1 LPQTPRII
9 GTLNSV
15 MARYL
20 GPDIG
25 YATDEE
31 AILAT
36 LNLVESRECYG
47 PMLFEAWTGRLADQL
62 AETSKR
68 LDLAGAE
75 PALDA
80 ELQALR
86 AEVLASRPADM
97 ATRDAE
103 EQRLLSA
110 WADLAERIT
119 GSPALS
125 HDQRLSVLREVTGA
139 ERQRTVELMGGARP
153 TPTEQDIELTA
164 DRLQAYLRDRFGD
177 ETIAVAAF
185 RPLPGGY
192 GKETTLF
199 ETEGTKLSGG
209 FVMRRDRL
217 LPTMDNDCHHID
229 REYRVI
235 RAAYENGFP
244 APEAL
249 WLDTEHRLLPGGN
262 FLVMSRAPGSTGGDV
277 FSASGALS
285 GDFTDL
291 LASSLAKLHALPAMP
306 ELGTVSEMIAPDLW
320 GLTCAQASERYIR
333 QIRDLY
339 LAEMR
344 VPSPA
349 VLAFYGYLLANIP
362 HAPERAVLLHGDVG
376 FHNMIVDDG
385 RLSALVD
392 WEFSHIGDPAED
404 VGYARNTAGG
414 SLDWDRF
421 MATYRATG
429 GIEIAPE
436 RLRFF
441 RIWGH
446 LRNLTAC
453 QLSSNAYEQGRVQEL
468 KVAHVGHSMTPM
480 FLDAISA
487 VIAED
492 A

>member
-9 GTLNSV
+9 GTLSTT

-36 LNLVESRECYG
+36 LNLVESRESYG
-47 PMLFEAWTGRLADQL
+47 PMLFEAWTSRLADQL
-62 AETSKR
+62 AETSRR
-68 LDLAGAE
+68 LDLAKAE

-80 ELQALR
+80 ELQRLH
-86 AEVLASRPADM
+86 AEVLASKPANM
-97 ATRDAE
+97 AARDAE
-103 EQRLLSA
+103 EQRLLSG
-110 WADLAERIT
+110 WADLAGRIT
-119 GSPALS
+119 GSPALA
-125 HDQRLSVLREVTGA
+125 HDQRLSVLREVTSA

-153 TPTEQDIELTA
+153 KAVEEDIELTR
-164 DRLQAYLRDRFGD
+164 DRLEAYLRDRFAD
-177 ETIAVAAF
+177 AELTVASF
-185 RPLPGGY
+185 KSLPGGY

-199 ETEGTKLSGG
+199 EVEGKALSGG

-217 LPTMDNDCHHID
+217 APTMDNDCHHID

-235 RAAYENGFP
+235 RAAWENGFP
-244 APEAL
+244 APEAV
-249 WLDTEHRLLPGGN
+249 WLDTEHRLLPGGH
-262 FLVMSRAPGSTGGDV
+262 FLVMTRAPGTSGGDV
-277 FSASGALS
+277 FQASGAIS

-291 LASSLAKLHALPAMP
+291 LASSLAKLHALPPMP
-306 ELGTVSEMIAPDLW
+306 ELGRVSEMIAPDLW
-320 GLTCAQASERYIR
+320 NLSCAEAAERYIR

-339 LAEMR
+339 LSEMS

-349 VLAFYGYLLANIP
+349 VLGFYGYLLANIP
-362 HAPERAVLLHGDVG
+362 DAPERAVLLHGDVG

-385 RLSALVD
+385 KLSALVD

-404 VGYARNTAGG
+404 VGYARNTAGS

-429 GIEIAPE
+429 GIAISPE

-453 QLSSNAYEQGRVQEL
+453 QMTSNAYEQGRVHEL
-468 KVAHVGHSMTPM
+468 KLAHVGHSMTPM

>member
-1 LPQTPRII
+1 MPQTPRII
-9 GTLNSV
+9 GTLNAT

-36 LNLVESRECYG
+36 LNLLESRESYG
-47 PMLFEAWTGRLADQL
+47 QPLFEAWTSRLADQL
-62 AETSKR
+62 AGTSKR
-68 LDLAGAE
+68 LDLAKAE

-80 ELQALR
+80 ELQMLR
-86 AEVLASRPADM
+86 ADVLTSRPTDM
-97 ATRDAE
+97 VSRDGE
-103 EQRLLSA
+103 EQRLLTA
-110 WADLAERIT
+110 WADLAGRIT
-119 GSPALS
+119 GSPALP
-125 HDQRLSVLREVTGA
+125 HDQRLAVLREVTSA
-139 ERQRTVELMGGARP
+139 ERQRTVEMMGGARP
-153 TPTEQDIELTA
+153 KATEEDIELTQE
-164 DRLQAYLRDRFGD
+164 RLQDYLCDRFLDDSMRVVGFK
-177 ETIAVAAF
+177 A
-185 RPLPGGY
+185 LPGGY

-199 ETEGTKLSGG
+199 EVEGTTLSGG

-217 LPTMDNDCHHID
+217 APTMDNDCHHID

-244 APEAL
+244 APDAV
-249 WLDTEHRLLPGGN
+249 WLDTEHKLLPGGN
-262 FLVMSRAPGSTGGDV
+262 FLVMTRAPGTSGGDV
-277 FSASGALS
+277 FSASGAMS
-285 GDFTDL
+285 DDFTDL
-291 LASSLAKLHALPAMP
+291 LASSLAKLHALPPMP
-306 ELGTVSEMIAPDLW
+306 ELGHVSEMIAPDLW
-320 GLTCAQASERYIR
+320 GLSCAQATEKYIR
-333 QIRDLY
+333 QVRDLY
-339 LAEMR
+339 LSEMS

-349 VLAFYGYLLANIP
+349 VLGFYGYLLANIP
-362 HAPERAVLLHGDVG
+362 EAPERAVLLHGDVG

-385 RLSALVD
+385 KLSALVD

-404 VGYARNTAGG
+404 VGYARNTAGS

-421 MATYRATG
+421 MATYRASG

-453 QLSSNAYEQGRVQEL
+453 QMTSNAYEQGRVHEL
-468 KVAHVGHSMTPM
+468 KLAHVGHSMTPM

>member
-1 LPQTPRII
+1 MPQTPRII
-9 GTLNSV
+9 GTLNTT

-31 AILAT
+31 AVLAT

-47 PMLFEAWTGRLADQL
+47 PMLFEAWTSRLADQL

-68 LDLAGAE
+68 LDLAKAS

-80 ELQALR
+80 ELQRLR
-86 AEVLASRPADM
+86 TEVMASKPTDM
-97 ATRDAE
+97 VSRDAE

-119 GSPALS
+119 GSPALP
-125 HDQRLSVLREVTGA
+125 HEERLSVLRDVTSA
-139 ERQRTVELMGGARP
+139 ERQRTVELMGGDRP
-153 TPTEQDIELTA
+153 KPAEEDIEINRE
-164 DRLQAYLRDRFGD
+164 RLEIYLRDRFGD
-177 ETIAVAAF
+177 TGLKVASFKA
-185 RPLPGGY
+185 LPGGY

-199 ETEGTKLSGG
+199 EVDGAKLSGG

-217 LPTMDNDCHHID
+217 KPTMDNDCHHID

-262 FLVMSRAPGSTGGDV
+262 FLVMSRAPGTSGGDV

-285 GDFTDL
+285 ADFADL
-291 LASSLAKLHALPAMP
+291 LASNLAKLHALPPMP
-306 ELGTVSEMIAPDLW
+306 ELGSVSEMIAPDLW
-320 GLTCAQASERYIR
+320 NLTCAEAAERYIR

-339 LAEMR
+339 LSEMS

-349 VLAFYGYLLANIP
+349 VLSFYGYLLANIP
-362 HAPERAVLLHGDVG
+362 DAPERAVLLHGDVG
-376 FHNMIVDDG
+376 FHNMIVDEG

-404 VGYARNTAGG
+404 VGYACNTAGS

-421 MATYRATG
+421 MATYRASG
-429 GIEIAPE
+429 GIDISPE

-453 QLSSNAYEQGRVQEL
+453 QMTSNAYDQGRVHDL
-468 KVAHVGHSMTPM
+468 KLAHVGHSMTPM

-487 VIAED
+487 VIAES